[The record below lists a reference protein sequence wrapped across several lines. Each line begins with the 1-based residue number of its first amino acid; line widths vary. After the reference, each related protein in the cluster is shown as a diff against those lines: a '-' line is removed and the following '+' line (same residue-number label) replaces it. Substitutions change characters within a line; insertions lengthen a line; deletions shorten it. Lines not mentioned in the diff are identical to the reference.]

1 MHRASPNHGR
11 TGAKSRE
18 SDSGGKEVVAWG
30 SRRCQGRGCRD
41 GGITDLQREGDEG
54 KNRHKR
60 LYMSKIGASACEFN
74 LQDRL
79 GFDQPSK
86 AVECLI
92 KAAIH
97 ELPWIDPSAF
107 VVMPD
112 GQQQAGPCAGKQ

>member
-1 MHRASPNHGR
+1 
-11 TGAKSRE
+11 
-18 SDSGGKEVVAWG
+18 
-30 SRRCQGRGCRD
+30 
-41 GGITDLQREGDEG
+41 
-54 KNRHKR
+54 
-60 LYMSKIGASACEFN
+60 